1 MTILDVCV
9 NVQVTVGDLVGV
21 SNSVASLAVRKV
33 TRLIANLAPQY
44 VKFPSTVPARSMTV
58 HDFYAI
64 AAFPGVL
71 GAVDCTHVPIPIQS
85 PGGNHAELFRSRK
98 GYFSINVQAVASA
111 DLTFTNVVSR
121 WHGSAHDARCHHLNA
136 PILGQ

>member
-1 MTILDVCV
+1 VCV
-9 NVQVTVGDLVGV
+9 NVQVTVGDLFWVSKSV
-21 SNSVASLAVRKV
+21 SNLFVRKV
-33 TRLIANLAPQY
+33 TRVIANLAPQY

-58 HDFYAI
+58 RDFYAI

-71 GAVDCTHVPIPIQS
+71 GAVDCMHVPIQS
-85 PGGNHAELFRSRK
+85 PGGNHAELFRNRK
-98 GYFSINVQAVASA
+98 VYFSINVQAVASA